1 MSGQGHL
8 VGQGAGKTIN
18 NTYQYMVHW
27 KIAQSKGKGCSTNRI
42 VRVALVEKQMFK
54 QRLGESWRGMPGR
67 EERSWDRRVE
77 TGVGFH
83 GAGAEQN

>member
-1 MSGQGHL
+1 
-8 VGQGAGKTIN
+8 
-18 NTYQYMVHW
+18 MVHW